1 MTNEYENAIGIWQ
14 HKIGNIEH
22 KIVPREGDNLKIARI
37 MKSASKNGID
47 WLYGEFNATYFDMV
61 TRDTTLSDEQ
71 KKGLRLWIELNQV
84 HIQKDML
91 VMFGWQT
98 KEQQDKLENMDGESL
113 KKLINA

>member
-1 MTNEYENAIGIWQ
+1 MSNDYEKSIGIWA
-14 HKIGNIEH
+14 HKIGEIEH
-22 KIVPREGDNLKIARI
+22 KIVPKEGDNLKIARI

-47 WLYGEFNATYFDMV
+47 WLYQEFNQTYFDMV
-61 TRDTTLSDEQ
+61 TRDTTLSEEQ

-84 HIQKDML
+84 HIQKEML

-98 KEQQDKLENMDGESL
+98 KEQQDKFENMGSDDL